1 MLELGIGQGPRGP
14 AGAVPEKGVMPNQQD
29 APLARILLSK
39 KRASMPAKQEACQH
53 ASQARSVPA
62 HRQARSMPTWQTS
75 KKHANVADKQGLC
88 QHSRHASC

>member
-39 KRASMPAKQEACQH
+39 NRASMPAKQEACQ
-53 ASQARSVPA
+53 RG
-62 HRQARSMPTWQTS
+62 RQARTVPTQQ
-75 KKHANVADKQGLC
+75 ARILLRQAPC
-88 QHSRHASC
+88 HSGWHASC